1 VADRQS
7 WINLS
12 GTQQDE
18 LHTCVPT
25 PGWRLV
31 PGSELPSLFPDT
43 FRTKIGSAVVIA
55 APTSTG
61 GAYLVFS
68 ANRVDVKA
76 GALDIEPFGVIL
88 HSTGPGPSGAFIHHG
103 TWADRTQ
110 DPPEAFWAEVSQSDI
125 AQYFGR
131 VRPRVE
137 GLGRSPSPQRPR
149 WRLRGNCPRTPRT
162 RGSAQ
167 HMSAESAASSP
178 TTRSA
183 T

>member
-1 VADRQS
+1 VTETNVADRQS

-43 FRTKIGSAVVIA
+43 SRTKIGSAVVIA

-125 AQYFGR
+125 AQYFRTSPPASRSAGPLTEFPKGHAGAFEAI
-131 VRPRVE
+131 VRE
-137 GLGRSPSPQRPR
+137 
-149 WRLRGNCPRTPRT
+149 LRGREDR
-162 RGSAQ
+162 
-167 HMSAESAASSP
+167 
-178 TTRSA
+178 RS